1 MYLFYNWTNKLQS
14 EENKVPTYCRKLF
27 CLFSHEKQREFAYL
41 VSHNLHSAPLIFE
54 LNLVFEVI
62 DIFGELVVVVF
73 HLQLIIFVDIWV

>member
-1 MYLFYNWTNKLQS
+1 M
-14 EENKVPTYCRKLF
+14 
-27 CLFSHEKQREFAYL
+27 
-41 VSHNLHSAPLIFE
+41 IFE